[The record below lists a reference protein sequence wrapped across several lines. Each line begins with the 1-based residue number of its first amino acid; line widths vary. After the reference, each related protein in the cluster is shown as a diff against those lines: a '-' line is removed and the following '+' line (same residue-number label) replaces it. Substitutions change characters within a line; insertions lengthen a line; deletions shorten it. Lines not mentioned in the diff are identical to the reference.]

1 MPVKSTRRRSV
12 RKASRSAKRR
22 SSRSRKSYRF
32 ARKSVKRS
40 TKTRRSTRKS
50 VKRSTKARRSYR
62 FGSSKSSKSCRSQ
75 SSNRGQ
81 ILAYYDGAA
90 ASYGT
95 IPNCFYKIGSKSL
108 KGGKYSN
115 VDTFA
120 GPDKFEKTDA
130 NFAAFAKKKGKAM
143 AHIRGKL
150 RRSGKRSFHV
160 QST

>member
-1 MPVKSTRRRSV
+1 MPVKSARRRSA

-32 ARKSVKRS
+32 ARKSVRKSVKRS
-40 TKTRRSTRKS
+40 TKARKSTRKS
-50 VKRSTKARRSYR
+50 VRRSTKARRSYR
-62 FGSSKSSKSCRSQ
+62 FGSSRSCRSQ
-75 SSNRGQ
+75 SSHRGQ

-108 KGGKYSN
+108 KGGKYSK

-120 GPDKFEKTDA
+120 GPDKVVVGDA
-130 NFAAFAKKKGKAM
+130 FWHKKEKAM
-143 AHIRGKL
+143 THIRGAL